1 MTASSTLLALFLMP
15 LCLWVY
21 SRHWINTT
29 LVQLLPLGAVSL
41 TLGSTLLPIG
51 LGVLVR
57 YRQPRAADLL
67 VKVGTAPTGRPG
79 GEAAWRGTPGT
90 GLWWKVVVEV
100 RGKARGRAGGA
111 GSAPEERLPPVPA
124 APGAGEPHRRHSHA
138 SPDHEGKMALR

>member
-21 SRHWINTT
+21 SRHWINTA

-57 YRQPRAADLL
+57 YRHPRAADLL
-67 VKVGTAPTGRPG
+67 VKVGTPPTGRPG
-79 GEAAWRGTPGT
+79 EAP
-90 GLWWKVVVEV
+90 
-100 RGKARGRAGGA
+100 RGRGGRSQ
-111 GSAPEERLPPVPA
+111 GGWGGR
-124 APGAGEPHRRHSHA
+124 
-138 SPDHEGKMALR
+138 